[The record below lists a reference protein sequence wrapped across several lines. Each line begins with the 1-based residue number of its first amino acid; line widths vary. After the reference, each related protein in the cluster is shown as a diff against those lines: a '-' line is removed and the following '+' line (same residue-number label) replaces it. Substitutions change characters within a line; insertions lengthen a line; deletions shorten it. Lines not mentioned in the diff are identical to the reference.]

1 MSKNSELKKMPSYGA
16 DAIKVLKG
24 LDAVRKRPGMYIGD
38 TDDGSGL
45 HHMVFEVVDNS
56 IDEALAGYCK
66 TISVSINSDNT
77 VTVEDDGRGIPV
89 DMHKGEKMSAAEV
102 IMTQLHAGGKFDH
115 DSYKVSGG
123 LHGVGVSVVNALS
136 ANVREGLNNG
146 VSEAISNADV
156 NSIIIIC
163 DGRTFI
169 AGADITE
176 FGQAPKGPS
185 LYEVQD
191 MIENSP
197 KPVIAAIH
205 GTALGGGLEVALT
218 CHYRIAVPSAKCGL
232 PEVNLGLLPGAGGT
246 QRLPRIVGAQKAL
259 VMMTSGEHVPAN
271 QCLEMGLVDEMAVE
285 GDLEKDAIAFAN
297 KIVEEGRPLVK
308 VRDAD
313 DKIKSDKGNEELFSS
328 FRKTIARKTRGF
340 LAPEYNIQCVEAAV
354 NLPFEEGLKVEQDLF
369 MKLMTGSQSAAQRYI
384 FFAQRQVTKIPDIE
398 KETPIKDVSS
408 VGVIG
413 AGTMGGGIS
422 MNFANAGIPV
432 TIIEQSQERLD
443 KGLSIIRKNYEN
455 TAAKG
460 RITQEQVEERMA
472 LIDGKTS
479 IEELNSQDLIIEAV
493 FENMDLKK
501 DIFKQL
507 DGICKEGAILASNT
521 SALDVNE
528 IAAETNRPEDVI
540 GLHFFS
546 PANVMKLLE
555 IVRGDKTSKS
565 VVATSLAVAKKIN
578 KIAAVV
584 GVCPGFVGNR
594 ILAQR
599 QREANK
605 LILEG
610 ALPWDIDD
618 ALFEFGFPMG
628 PFAMS
633 DLAGLDIGWNKET
646 SNGETLRDVLCE
658 AGRLGQKSGKGFYLY
673 DENRNKSPDP
683 EVEALIKKFGE
694 ERQIQMRDISKEE
707 ILQRCLY
714 PMINEGFKILEE
726 GMAIRASDID
736 IVWTN
741 GYGWPVYEGGP
752 MFYGNLIGYDK
763 VLEWLQKAEKEL
775 GPEFKP
781 SPYLERVVAEKI
793 NIL

>member
-1 MSKNSELKKMPSYGA
+1 MPTINEVTSLEIKDSVAVLTLNSP
-16 DAIKVLKG
+16 
-24 LDAVRKRPGMYIGD
+24 P
-38 TDDGSGL
+38 
-45 HHMVFEVVDNS
+45 
-56 IDEALAGYCK
+56 
-66 TISVSINSDNT
+66 
-77 VTVEDDGRGIPV
+77 
-89 DMHKGEKMSAAEV
+89 
-102 IMTQLHAGGKFDH
+102 
-115 DSYKVSGG
+115 
-123 LHGVGVSVVNALS
+123 VNALS

-146 VSEAISNADV
+146 VSAAIEDESV
-156 NSIIIIC
+156 KSIVIIC
-163 DGRTFI
+163 EGRTFI

-185 LYEVQD
+185 LYDVQD

-259 VMMTSGEHVPAN
+259 VMMTSGEHVPAS
-271 QCLEMGLVDEMAVE
+271 QCHEMGLVDEMAEE
-285 GDLEKDAIAFAN
+285 GALESDAIKFAN
-297 KIVEEGRPLVK
+297 QIVSEGKPLVK

-313 DKIKSDKGNEELFSS
+313 EKIKSDRGNDALFAD
-328 FRKTIARKTRGF
+328 FRKSILRKTRGF
-340 LAPEYNIQCVEAAV
+340 LAPEYNIQCIEAAV
-354 NLPFEEGLKVEQDLF
+354 NLPFEEGMKVEQELF
-369 MKLMTGSQSAAQRYI
+369 MKLMSGSQSAAQRYM

-398 KETPIKDVSS
+398 KETPLKEINS

-443 KGLSIIRKNYEN
+443 KGIGIIRKNYEN

-460 RITQEQVEERMA
+460 RISSEQVEERMA
-472 LIDGKTS
+472 LIDGQTS
-479 IEELNSQDLIIEAV
+479 IDSLNSQDLIIEAV

-507 DGICKEGAILASNT
+507 DTICKEGAILASNT

-528 IAAETNRPEDVI
+528 IADVTNRPEDVI

-565 VVATSLAVAKKIN
+565 VVASSLAVAKRIQ

-618 ALFEFGFPMG
+618 ALFDFGFPMG

-658 AGRLGQKSGKGFYLY
+658 AGRLGQKSGKGFYVY

-683 EVEALIKKFGE
+683 EVEALIRKFGE

-707 ILQRCLY
+707 ILERCLY

-752 MFYGNLIGYDK
+752 MFYGNLVGYDK
-763 VLEWLQKAEKEL
+763 VLSWLQNAEKEL

-781 SPYLERVVAEKI
+781 SAYLEKVVSEKI